1 MCIAA
6 SAQIFPLRSRIS
18 AQDQTNSLLK
28 AEALICG
35 DTESELKSRQES
47 LPIFSASLAE
57 SFCHAIAW
65 LSDGAFRAPCPFMY

>member
-6 SAQIFPLRSRIS
+6 SAQIFPLRFRIS

-35 DTESELKSRQES
+35 DTESELESRQES
-47 LPIFSASLAE
+47 LPIFFSKS
-57 SFCHAIAW
+57 
-65 LSDGAFRAPCPFMY
+65 P